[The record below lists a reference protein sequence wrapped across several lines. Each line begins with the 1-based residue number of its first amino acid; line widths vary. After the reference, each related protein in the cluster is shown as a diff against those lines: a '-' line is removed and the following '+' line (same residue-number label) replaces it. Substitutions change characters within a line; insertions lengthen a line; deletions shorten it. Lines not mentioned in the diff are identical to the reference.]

1 MPAAPPVY
9 LIVGLGNPEPRSNR
23 TVPTNAPLHLIV
35 GLGNPGPKYDR
46 TRHNVGF
53 LAVDELARRHGITWR
68 GRQARAEV
76 AKGTING
83 IPVVLAKPQTF
94 MNLSGESVSG
104 LLNWHKIPPSRL
116 IIIYDDMD
124 LPLGTIRVRAR
135 GSAGGHNGMK
145 SILQHLRSEE
155 FARLRIGVE
164 RPPGAG
170 ENIDWVLGHF
180 TKDEQRE
187 LQPALNNAVDAVE
200 FWLANGIDKTMNAF
214 NGGLAGGKEPPPPRK
229 QKAPPPGQESPA
241 PAAAPSPAPERERP
255 PLPGLGGQ
263 IAALRAQLLGKHP
276 AKLPGDEE
284 RSSGKPKE

>member
-1 MPAAPPVY
+1 

-241 PAAAPSPAPERERP
+241 PAAASSPAPERERP

-276 AKLPGDEE
+276 AKLPGD
-284 RSSGKPKE
+284 

>member
-1 MPAAPPVY
+1 M
-9 LIVGLGNPEPRSNR
+9 
-23 TVPTNAPLHLIV
+23 PTNAPLHLIV

-53 LAVDELARRHGITWR
+53 MAVDELARRHGISWR

-76 AKGTING
+76 AKGMING

-104 LLNWHKIPPSRL
+104 LLNWHKIPASRL

-200 FWLANGIDKTMNAF
+200 FWLANGIDKAMNAF
-214 NGGLAGGKEPPPPRK
+214 NGGPAGGKEPPAPEAPMP
-229 QKAPPPGQESPA
+229 ATAATVPPP
-241 PAAAPSPAPERERP
+241 PERERP
-255 PLPGLGGQ
+255 SLPGLGGQ
-263 IAALRAQLLGKHP
+263 IAALRAQLLGKYVDKP
-276 AKLPGDEE
+276 SGDQE
-284 RSSGKPKE
+284 RGSSKTD